1 MFWWSDSA
9 KAMMLKRAE
18 PPLPHGSQPWL
29 LHRINWAV
37 FKNPYDQALALTNYI
52 RGSADAAL
60 VSVSELKPRLRTIF
74 LRCLEIYKESLWWP
88 NNWGRDITGISL
100 GSDMG

>member
-9 KAMMLKRAE
+9 KATMLKRAE
-18 PPLPHGSQPWL
+18 PPLQHGSQPWL

-60 VSVSELKPRLRTIF
+60 SVSIWVKARVEDCFPKVFGNLQGV
-74 LRCLEIYKESLWWP
+74 SLVAQ
-88 NNWGRDITGISL
+88 
-100 GSDMG
+100 